1 MTKVKAKKKNLKL
14 KRQIR
19 KTVGALFMVS
29 AIVIAAIP
37 VQGLSAETLKAESAV
52 DNRGSGEYPTK
63 DEFGQYPEKYEEDF
77 DLDFNAGIDL
87 VGTNKE
93 KHTAYSIKQLTDG
106 SYSYNWQFEYY
117 LITVN
122 SNTNAIISKY
132 NDNYPEN
139 EVIIGNSANTD
150 YYIVTSEK
158 FNAFFAE
165 DGPND
170 KDYSVD
176 YYEWEDVVYNGN
188 ASANVR
194 WFQKWEKEG
203 YEVFTAN
210 CQRYRNYLDEYQ
222 KYQDAYAKWLENPVG
237 NRPQE
242 PAVVAEPTPISR
254 NPVRDFN
261 LDMKLQYYCGEAKDF
276 PIGSEGYTLVPVT
289 DNVSGTN
296 TDGTAKIVYMAKGGK
311 PNGID
316 GFNDEN
322 GFLLTSKSVE
332 LIGIARRAFY
342 NIHNVNTLTMP
353 EEIKYVGDEAFYM
366 SFIKSITFDNV
377 ENIGNRA
384 FLNCGQLAE
393 VKLEKGTVRIGSE
406 AFRNSGITELVL
418 PNSIMV
424 IGGGA
429 FSECHE
435 LRKVD
440 MNSITSECAIGCYA
454 FYNDYALNEVSMD
467 KSNIRLIGEGA
478 FAISNTQTGSWSNVV
493 LPEQMTG
500 AKGSTLGNYLFQGRN
515 NLRSVKFPINY
526 GVNGPVTLP
535 SGMFKNCPNMEYVD
549 FTAAAGSTICGNVGF
564 NDEYNNGEFNSL
576 FLDVLNPDF
585 YVRGPELNVNGQE
598 ASPRQSTWKAIT
610 KVSNFVPYV
619 YVNRQ
624 GVECYEVSDGVY
636 LLQANEKK
644 ELTNCRPIDESITTP
659 IDLIIPD
666 KVGAYA
672 IESIA
677 NGAMSNSNLRSRIR
691 SITIQDDSLTKLDNG
706 VFEGLPNLEEVTIG
720 NSVNSIGD
728 RAFANCKKLID
739 VTFHTPKIGYEGFT
753 IGTDAFKTNS
763 NELTIHGDI
772 VPGYAPFEFAMGK
785 DSGKIDDRGKRICYK
800 SQSPDLLTVM
810 YDNKTDNVTLL
821 DYPKYNEIDERNG
834 DYCRAMEAS
843 YYEKYGGNQGSW
855 VTTVDSSDPDNPV
868 TTTTYIPGGYDSD
881 REAFTRVYLA
891 YMNDPDTNEDPYD
904 SVYYGPWIDDTY
916 LALLDEGCFLPENV
930 NLPDKLPAKYF
941 DKYPYSILENYER
954 GNSAVLEY
962 QTVTDTDLA
971 LINTCL
977 NIVVPKGVT
986 SIDATSFFTAPENT
1000 MNVSTYFGVDDE
1012 GRKSYE
1018 MCTRNAGGEE
1028 GVVPGLFS
1036 GHYEDYDG
1044 ESPYEEEIKGN
1055 DRILSVTMYD
1065 VKYLPDYA
1073 FDSCER
1079 LQFVSLGDACEDIGN
1094 APFRGCDFLT
1104 NIKGNDNY
1112 VIENMIIYSVNED
1125 EETYTI
1131 EECLP
1136 SRGVNGSSP
1145 VVMSSS
1151 DPIIA
1156 NVSAIKDG
1164 AFEDCD
1170 HVVKVLLDD
1179 AKQLG
1184 IIPRDAFNDCDALN
1198 EVGLPSTVYRIDSK
1212 AFGGND
1218 HIEVTI
1224 PGKEVHI
1231 VSDAFE
1237 HVPTNTINTYKGTS
1251 AEDYGNYHKLNVE
1264 LLGNLYTVRFL
1275 DWDATLLKEQEDIVE
1290 HQSAVPPEDPKR
1302 EGYTFTGWLPS
1313 NLNDVTSNMVV
1324 VAQYSDNSASEN
1336 RHTVTFYAYDGATV
1350 VATYDVAH
1358 EGSVTPP
1365 AAPVRKGYDFVA
1377 WVPNTYTNV
1386 TQDMAITASYQP
1398 STATSGSN
1406 GSGNGN
1412 GDGNGSPSP
1421 SATPSPTPS
1430 VTKYTVNVS
1439 GGSGSGEYAAG
1450 SIVAIN
1456 AYAMSSG
1463 QVFDKWTTSTAG
1475 VGFAD
1480 PNAISTTFTMPAAN
1494 VTITATYKTGNGSTT
1509 AVANGSNT
1517 GTTGNSS
1524 VTPVSAT
1531 TNTNTGTTVEV
1542 TKPGISSTGLAG
1554 ATVTGATDN
1563 FIVKVSEDQAATNA
1577 AVAALQARYGD
1588 ISRIKYFPMDISLY
1602 DSTGRNKITDTTGI
1616 SVNITLP
1623 LPDELREYAGNNRI
1637 AHISNNTLEDLGA
1650 KFTTIDGVPCINFTA
1665 SQFSPYVIYV
1675 DTANLTQGTID
1686 ATPKTGDPIHPKWFL
1701 AMGMACISLILFFKK
1716 DKAAVKSKT
1725 A

>member
-37 VQGLSAETLKAESAV
+37 VQGLSAETLKADEVENDQRGHASYDPGPDLKLNTGLGEDALIPPEVEPGKTEKECGIYTSYAV
-52 DNRGSGEYPTK
+52 QEMS
-63 DEFGQYPEKYEEDF
+63 
-77 DLDFNAGIDL
+77 
-87 VGTNKE
+87 
-93 KHTAYSIKQLTDG
+93 DG
-106 SYSYNWQFEYY
+106 SYSWNWQFKYY
-117 LITVN
+117 TKERSGNL
-122 SNTNAIISKY
+122 NAIICDY
-132 NDNYPEN
+132 NNNYPER
-139 EVIIGNSANTD
+139 EVVLRNTANTD
-150 YYIVTSEK
+150 YYTVTEDE
-158 FNAFFAE
+158 FNNFYADDDPTYGPYGGGKCTYILTY
-165 DGPND
+165 DGWD
-170 KDYSVD
+170 
-176 YYEWEDVVYNGN
+176 DVVNYGGN
-188 ASANVR
+188 DEDVR
-194 WFQKWEKEG
+194 WFQQFAKAN
-203 YEVFTAN
+203 YDAFAAN
-210 CQRYRNYLDEYQ
+210 CKRYKDY
-222 KYQDAYAKWLENPVG
+222 ENALAAWQAAPEPKPA
-237 NRPQE
+237 RP
-242 PAVVAEPTPISR
+242 AEVSKPEKIEF
-254 NPVRDFN
+254 NPSRDFSMDEQ
-261 LDMKLQYYCGEAKDF
+261 LRYYCSATPKF
-276 PIGSEGYTLVPVT
+276 PGSGYTLVSVR
-289 DNVSGTN
+289 DNTKLSETSG
-296 TDGTAKIVYMAKGGK
+296 GYSQHIYLAKGGS
-311 PNGID
+311 PNGLT

-322 GFLLTSKSVE
+322 GFLLKSESVE
-332 LIGIARRAFY
+332 IIGISKHAFNEVY
-342 NIHNVNTLTMP
+342 NVDTLSIP
-353 EEIKYVGDEAFYM
+353 REIRYVGDEAFKN
-366 SFIKSITFDNV
+366 SFIKSISFANV
-377 ENIGNRA
+377 EEIGNRA
-384 FLNCGQLAE
+384 FEDCTQLAN
-393 VKLEKGTVRIGSE
+393 VQLSGTTRIGTE
-406 AFRNSGITELVL
+406 AFKNTGITEITFPYSV
-418 PNSIMV
+418 V
-424 IGGGA
+424 EIGGGA
-429 FSECHE
+429 FAECKK
-435 LRKVD
+435 LQKVD
-440 MNSITSECAIGCYA
+440 MGGITSECVINQYA
-454 FYNDYALNEVSMD
+454 FYNDYALNEVNME
-467 KSNIRLIGEGA
+467 KSGIINIGEGV
-478 FAISNTQTGSWSNVV
+478 FAIRNVQTGSWTDAV
-493 LPEQMTG
+493 LPEQITG
-500 AKGSTLGNYLFQGRN
+500 DEGSNSLLGDYLFEGRN
-515 NLRSVKFPINY
+515 NLKSVKFPRDY
-526 GVNGPVTLP
+526 GMKGTVTVPDGLLR
-535 SGMFKNCPNMEYVD
+535 NCPSLECVD
-549 FTAAAGSTICGNVGF
+549 FTAAKDSYVCGNVGF
-564 NDEYNNGEFNSL
+564 VNEDTYNYL

-585 YVRGPELNVNGQE
+585 YVRGPEYNTSGQE
-598 ASPRQSTWKAIT
+598 ALPRKSTWNSFT

-624 GVECYEVSDGVY
+624 GVECYEVSDGTY
-636 LLQANEKK
+636 ILQANEKK
-644 ELTNCRPIDESITTP
+644 ELTNCRPIKLNSDEDIN
-659 IDLIIPD
+659 LVIPD
-666 KVGAYA
+666 KVGAYE
-672 IESIA
+672 IETIA
-677 NGAMSNSNLRSRIR
+677 NGALSNENLRERIV
-691 SITIQDDSLTKLDNG
+691 SITIQDNSLTRLDNG
-706 VFEGLPNLEEVTIG
+706 VFEGLPNLEKVTIG
-720 NSVNSIGD
+720 NSVNGIGD
-728 RAFANCKKLID
+728 RAFADCPKLTD
-739 VTFHTPKIGYEGFT
+739 VTFHTPKIGYDGFT

-821 DYPKYNEIDERNG
+821 DYPKYNEIDERNSA
-834 DYCRAMEAS
+834 YCRAMETA
-843 YYEKYGGNQGSW
+843 YYNKYGSAQK
-855 VTTVDSSDPDNPV
+855 
-868 TTTTYIPGGYDSD
+868 GYDSY
-881 REAFTRVYLA
+881 REEFTKLYLN
-891 YMNDPDTNEDPYD
+891 YLDGNTDPGDNPDESENPGKPENPYD
-904 SVYYGPWIDDTY
+904 SIYYGPWIDEDYAASFNKDQGLSGTI
-916 LALLDEGCFLPENV
+916 AVKP
-930 NLPDKLPAKYF
+930 YF
-941 DKYPYSILENYER
+941 KTYPYSIKENYER
-954 GNSAVLEY
+954 GANAVADY

-986 SIDATSFFTAPENT
+986 SIDATAFFTAPENT
-1000 MNVSTYFGVDDE
+1000 MNVSTYFGVEDE
-1012 GRKSYE
+1012 GYDSYR

-1028 GVVPGLFS
+1028 GVAPGLFS

-1094 APFRGCDFLT
+1094 APFRGCDSLT

-1275 DWDATLLKEQEDIVE
+1275 DWDATLLKEQGDIVE

-1398 STATSGSN
+1398 ATATPRPS

-1412 GDGNGSPSP
+1412 GDGSGSPSP

-1531 TNTNTGTTVEV
+1531 ANTNTGTTVEV

>member
-14 KRQIR
+14 RRQIR

-37 VQGLSAETLKAESAV
+37 VQGLSAETLKAETVV
-52 DNRGSGEYPTK
+52 DNRGSGAYP
-63 DEFGQYPEKYEEDF
+63 DSID
-77 DLDFNAGIDL
+77 DLDLNAGIKLDGP
-87 VGTNKE
+87 GTSTVY
-93 KHTAYSIKQLTDG
+93 TAYSIRQLTDG

-122 SNTNAIISKY
+122 GNTNAIISKY

-139 EVIIGNSANTD
+139 EVVIGNSANTD

-158 FNAFFAE
+158 FNAFYN
-165 DGPND
+165 DGTAGGTVGQGYR
-170 KDYSVD
+170 DYIVEYAD
-176 YYEWEDVVYNGN
+176 WEDVAYNGN
-188 ASANVR
+188 TSAEVR
-194 WFQKWEKEG
+194 WFQKYEKEG
-203 YEVFTAN
+203 YDTFSAN
-210 CQRYRNYLDEYQ
+210 CQKYKNYLDALAEWNAAPDP
-222 KYQDAYAKWLENPVG
+222 KPAKPSVVE
-237 NRPQE
+237 E
-242 PAVVAEPTPISR
+242 PAAIQR
-254 NPVRDFN
+254 NPALDF
-261 LDMKLQYYCGEAKDF
+261 DMEKKLQYYCSEARDF
-276 PIGSEGYTLVPVT
+276 PGGDGYTLVPVT
-289 DNVSGTN
+289 DNVNGPN
-296 TDGTAKIVYMAKGGK
+296 ADGTAKIVYMAKGGT
-311 PNGID
+311 PDGIN

-332 LIGIARRAFY
+332 LIGIAKRAFY
-342 NIHNVNTLTMP
+342 NIHNVNTLSMP

-366 SFIKSITFDNV
+366 SFIRSITFDNV

-393 VKLEKGTVRIGSE
+393 VKLEKGTVRIGAE
-406 AFRNSGITELVL
+406 AFRNSGIREIVL
-418 PNSIMV
+418 PNSIME

-429 FSECHE
+429 FSECHD
-435 LRKVD
+435 LQKVD
-440 MNSITSECAIGCYA
+440 LNGITSECAIGPYA

-467 KSNIRLIGEGA
+467 KSNVRSIGEGA
-478 FAISNTQTGSWSNVV
+478 FAISNTQTGSWSDVV

-500 AKGSTLGNYLFQGRN
+500 ARGSELGNYLFQGRN
-515 NLRSVKFPINY
+515 NLKSVKFPINY
-526 GVNGPVTLP
+526 GMNGPVTIP
-535 SGMFKNCPNMEYVD
+535 AGMFRNCSNMEYVD

-564 NDEYNNGEFNSL
+564 DTNFDYNNL

-585 YVRGPELNVNGQE
+585 YVKGPETNVNGQE
-598 ASPRQSTWKAIT
+598 AFPRQSTWQAFTKA
-610 KVSNFVPYV
+610 SNFVPYV
-619 YVNRQ
+619 YINRQ

-636 LLQANEKK
+636 LLQANERK
-644 ELTNCRPIDESITTP
+644 ELTNCRPIDQTSTTP

-666 KVGAYA
+666 KVGAYE
-672 IESIA
+672 IEAIA
-677 NGAMSNSNLRSRIR
+677 NGAMSDSNLRSRIR
-691 SITIQDDSLTKLDNG
+691 TITIQDDSLTKLDNG
-706 VFEGLPNLEEVTIG
+706 VFEGLPNLEQVTIG

-753 IGTDAFKTNS
+753 IGTDAFKTES
-763 NELTIHGDI
+763 NELTMHGAI
-772 VPGYAPFEFAMGK
+772 VPGYAPFEFAVGK
-785 DSGKIDDRGKRICYK
+785 DSGRIDDRGKRICYK
-800 SQSPDLLTVM
+800 SLSPDLLTVM
-810 YDNKTDNVTLL
+810 YDNKTENVTLL
-821 DYPKYNEIDERNG
+821 DYPKYKEIDERNS
-834 DYCRAMEAS
+834 DYCRAMEAA
-843 YYEKYGGNQGSW
+843 YYEKYGGDQGTW
-855 VTTVDSSDPDNPV
+855 VTDVDSTDPDHPV
-868 TTTTYIPGGYDSD
+868 TTTTYVPGGYDTD
-881 REAFTRVYLA
+881 REAFTRLYLA
-891 YMNDPDTNEDPYD
+891 YMNDPDTGEDPYE
-904 SVYYGPWIDDTY
+904 SMYYGPWIDDTY
-916 LALLDEGCFLPENV
+916 LELLDRGCFLPQGES
-930 NLPDKLPAKYF
+930 LPDKLPIKYF
-941 DKYPYSILENYER
+941 DKNPYSILENYER
-954 GNSAVLEY
+954 GSSAVLDY

-971 LINTCL
+971 LINNCL

-986 SIDATSFFTAPENT
+986 SIDATAFFTAPENT
-1000 MNVSTYFGVDDE
+1000 MNVSTYFGSDDE
-1012 GRKSYE
+1012 GYESYR
-1018 MCTRNAGGEE
+1018 MCTGNAGGEE

-1036 GHYEDYDG
+1036 GYYEDYEDNDD
-1044 ESPYEEEIKGN
+1044 ENPLEQEIKGN
-1055 DRILSVTMYD
+1055 DRILSITMND

-1094 APFRGCDFLT
+1094 APFRGCDSLT
-1104 NIKGNDNY
+1104 DIKGNDNY
-1112 VIENMIIYSVNED
+1112 VIENMIIYSVNDD
-1125 EETYTI
+1125 EESYTI

-1136 SRGVNGSSP
+1136 SRGINGSSP
-1145 VVMSSS
+1145 VVISSS
-1151 DPIIA
+1151 DPIIS

-1170 HVVKVLLDD
+1170 HVVKVFLDD
-1179 AKQLG
+1179 AKKLE
-1184 IIPRDAFNDCDALN
+1184 IVPKDAFNDCDALN
-1198 EVGLPSTVYRIDSK
+1198 EVGLPASVYRIDDK
-1212 AFGGND
+1212 AFGGNE

-1231 VSDAFE
+1231 VNGAFE
-1237 HVPTNTINTYKGTS
+1237 HVPTNTIKTYKGTS
-1251 AEDYGNYHKLNVE
+1251 AEDYGNYYKLNVE

-1275 DWDATLLKEQEDIVE
+1275 DWNGTLLKEQEEIVE

-1302 EGYTFTGWLPS
+1302 EGYTFTGWLPAEF
-1313 NLNDVTSNMVV
+1313 NDVTSNMVV
-1324 VAQYSDNSASEN
+1324 VAQYSDNSATEN
-1336 RHTVTFYAYDGATV
+1336 RHKVTFYAYDGTTV
-1350 VATYDVAH
+1350 VASYDVAH
-1358 EGSVTPP
+1358 EGSVMPP
-1365 AAPVRKGYDFVA
+1365 AAPARSGYDFVA

-1386 TQDMAITASYQP
+1386 TQDMSITASYQP
-1398 STATSGSN
+1398 SKSTPKPG
-1406 GSGNGN
+1406 GNGN
-1412 GDGNGSPSP
+1412 ENGDGTPSPSP
-1421 SATPSPTPS
+1421 SATPS

-1463 QVFDKWTTSTAG
+1463 QVFDRWTTSTAG

-1494 VTITATYKTGNGSTT
+1494 VTITATYKTGNGSTAT
-1509 AVANGSNT
+1509 AANANNA
-1517 GTTGNSS
+1517 GTTGNR
-1524 VTPVSAT
+1524 VTPVSPT

-1542 TKPGISSTGLAG
+1542 TKPGISSSGLAG

-1650 KFTTIDGVPCINFTA
+1650 RFTTIDGVPCINFTA
-1665 SQFSPYVIYV
+1665 TQFSPYVIYV

-1686 ATPKTGDPIHPKWFL
+1686 TTPKTGDPIHPKWFL
-1701 AMGMACISLILFFKK
+1701 AIGMACISLILFFKK